1 MKSSNAQPIIS
12 QSDVADDP
20 VVGDPSGEPS
30 RRRVDALRGHRPMR
44 LYYFAPFDIQVA
56 RVDRQCVVG
65 FCEGLHR
72 TGVDV
77 ELVAMRIALRDVEV
91 QAENPLSLYK
101 IRDWFP
107 VHIVDVPVHQDSG
120 TFRIAFNRLRIQIA
134 RAFEVARRR
143 DPDRQLVFFT
153 KNYSIAA
160 ALLAVR
166 TVARE
171 KPIIVFEAHMPPGN
185 AFQTS
190 VLKRMDRI
198 VANSLRLGRELVA
211 GGFAEARNVLG
222 IHQGVNLDIVDE
234 SRIARDDARRKLGLP
249 VDKQLVVYTGKIY
262 DGYKEVE
269 YIVEAAR
276 LLQARD
282 VEFILVGG
290 REDHNER
297 LRRRVAEMGLDNVT
311 FAGFVAPLLVQDYQ
325 FAADILVMYY
335 PSDMELNR
343 YRSPGKLFD
352 YMASGRPIVSG
363 DLTCVR
369 EVLGDEDPAALLIPE
384 DSPEELARAIAAL
397 LDDPERAA
405 RLAENAL
412 ERVRDYTWDA
422 RADRIIAFINE
433 VAE

>member
-1 MKSSNAQPIIS
+1 MRLEDDDRLLAGHRADRKKRCSDTVVLREEHELAIGIS
-12 QSDVADDP
+12 PSCNLERAGYLDPKPVERDPEGAAVLMNGNVDDMHGEPVAD
-20 VVGDPSGEPS
+20 
-30 RRRVDALRGHRPMR
+30 L
-44 LYYFAPFDIQVA
+44 
-56 RVDRQCVVG
+56 
-65 FCEGLHR
+65 
-72 TGVDV
+72 V
-77 ELVAMRIALRDVEV
+77 ERERI
-91 QAENPLSLYK
+91 
-101 IRDWFP
+101 
-107 VHIVDVPVHQDSG
+107 
-120 TFRIAFNRLRIQIA
+120 
-134 RAFEVARRR
+134 
-143 DPDRQLVFFT
+143 
-153 KNYSIAA
+153 
-160 ALLAVR
+160 
-166 TVARE
+166 
-171 KPIIVFEAHMPPGN
+171 
-185 AFQTS
+185 
-190 VLKRMDRI
+190 
-198 VANSLRLGRELVA
+198 LRL
-211 GGFAEARNVLG
+211 
-222 IHQGVNLDIVDE
+222 HLDIVDE